1 MSETVF
7 IMVFFVSWN
16 FILNYLRE
24 RHETQHPNILGHLGR
39 LDCLF
44 LVATRAYGFS
54 CNSLLRLNWI
64 LLWCGFCT
72 NLLYHHIY
80 VCRYK
85 CNFQLQ
91 TNIYKRSL
99 ACSPYTVFQCFQ
111 EMIIVCSDVIL
122 PGYCQENVMSGRQ
135 TEWLGVTSNL
145 KFPFSS
151 V

>member
-1 MSETVF
+1 MLFDEDPHMNYSVCLSKPPLLLQRLSKTNLKGKCLKQSSLWC
-7 IMVFFVSWN
+7 FFVSWN
-16 FILNYLRE
+16 FILNYLRK

-85 CNFQLQ
+85 CNFQL
-91 TNIYKRSL
+91 
-99 ACSPYTVFQCFQ
+99 
-111 EMIIVCSDVIL
+111 
-122 PGYCQENVMSGRQ
+122 
-135 TEWLGVTSNL
+135 
-145 KFPFSS
+145 
-151 V
+151 